1 MYDFDDWCDDSG
13 DNRAV
18 MSIFFILAISA
29 FLIALDYPTIYFD
42 SAVYEAAK
50 HGSKGTFVI
59 ALIIN
64 IVDLLVS
71 VLGWYCGAKMK
82 LIWYCIIWF
91 GFLSMKAIL
100 DTADLILVLKGYTS
114 FDEKAGAYVLRF
126 ADIVFQIYSAIVVIA
141 FLTEL
146 VRQQREEHSHG
157 DGTAAVEDQAQ
168 PRSSLY
174 KATDAGDYYSAEQPD
189 YPSKPLLQASTSTP
203 LAAASSKFSTV

>member
-1 MYDFDDWCDDSG
+1 MPLNPCPCMTLTSG
-13 DNRAV
+13 VTIVAIIRAV

-42 SAVYEAAK
+42 Y
-50 HGSKGTFVI
+50 
-59 ALIIN
+59 
-64 IVDLLVS
+64 LLVS
-71 VLGWYCGAKMK
+71 VLGWYCGPKMK

-168 PRSSLY
+168 PRSSLH

-203 LAAASSKFSTV
+203 SAAASSKFSTV